1 MKCERM
7 AGVREEIKCISG
19 LVEEDLQIAT
29 ALEKLAPP
37 NVDAAVNLLAS
48 TLKAYLEN
56 LPDCLTELRGL
67 VEDIATEGCAI

>member
-7 AGVREEIKCISG
+7 AGVLEEIKCISG

-48 TLKAYLEN
+48 TLMEYISN
-56 LPDCLTELRGL
+56 LPWCLSELRDL
-67 VEDIATEGCAI
+67 VEGTTTEGCAI